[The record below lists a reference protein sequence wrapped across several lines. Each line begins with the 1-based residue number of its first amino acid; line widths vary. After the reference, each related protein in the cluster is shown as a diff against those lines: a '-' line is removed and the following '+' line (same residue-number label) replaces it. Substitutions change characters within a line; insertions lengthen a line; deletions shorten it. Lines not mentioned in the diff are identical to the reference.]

1 MLDSLASFPFIM
13 NAVVGGLLVIAT
25 LSLLSF
31 FVVLRK
37 ISFIRVGISHSAL
50 GGIAIALA
58 LGINIT
64 LTTLVFCIGIA
75 ILIGL
80 ISRSAHLREDPAIG
94 IIFASTMALGV
105 VASISGV
112 YSSRLFTYLFGT
124 ILAITGSDIWVAL
137 IVFIVILGLIVGF
150 FKPLL
155 YASFSEDVAQV
166 RGIPVK
172 LLHFL
177 LLVMISLAT
186 VSAIKLVGVIL
197 TSAMLVLPASTA
209 YQLSGRYPR
218 IVTASI
224 VFGLLALMVGLL
236 LSCKFDLQ
244 SGPSIV
250 LTSSVIFGIVT
261 LTTRFRK
268 KRRFQ
273 WGGNDASE
281 LKQD

>member
-37 ISFIRVGISHSAL
+37 ISFIGVGISHSAL

-58 LGINIT
+58 LGINLT
-64 LTTLVFCIGIA
+64 LTTLVFCIAMA

-80 ISRSAHLREDPAIG
+80 ISRSARLREDPAIG
-94 IIFASTMALGV
+94 IIFATTMALGVV

-155 YASFSEDVAQV
+155 YASFSEDVARV

-209 YQLSGRYPR
+209 YQVSGRYPR
-218 IVTASI
+218 IVAASI
-224 VFGLLALMVGLL
+224 GFGLLALMVGLL
-236 LSCKFDLQ
+236 LSYKFDLP

-250 LTSSVIFGIVT
+250 LTSSVIFAIVT

-268 KRRFQ
+268 KRRLQ

-281 LKQD
+281 LK